1 MFFFLAYFTLFRALS
16 HSVLVFFFLA
26 YFTLFRALLVSFL
39 DVYFQSQVRE
49 GLAIMHS
56 NKIVVSFSLLL
67 LGAL

>member
-1 MFFFLAYFTLFRALS
+1 M
-16 HSVLVFFFLA
+16 FFFLA

-39 DVYFQSQVRE
+39 DVYFQSQVRD
-49 GLAIMHS
+49 GLAITHS